1 MHDKLEIRAF
11 LLLLVLVTIGFF
23 WVLKPFFGA
32 IFWACAISVIFYP
45 LNQRLLKK
53 FSGRRN
59 LTALATLLLCVLVVV
74 LPVIFIISSVITEGL
89 ALYDKLQSGEVNPA
103 AYIESI
109 RSAFPL
115 LEQTLD
121 RFNIELDKV
130 KEQAADAAIASG
142 KFLAQHTFS
151 IGQNAFGFVINLAL
165 MLYMTFFF
173 LRDGDKLIALL
184 IRALPLGDEREQQLF
199 TKFAEVTRATIKGNL
214 VVAMIQGALGGI
226 IFGLL
231 GIQAAILWG
240 VLMAFLSLLPAVGA
254 SLVWLPFA
262 IYLLASQQIAEGII
276 LIAFGAGVIGLVDNI
291 LRPILVGRDTRM
303 PDYLILLTTLGG
315 IALFG
320 ISGFVIGPV
329 IAALFIAFWG
339 IFMREFQHR
348 DADDIGLI
356 EPEAEDSEAADQP
369 PPAAG

>member
-11 LLLLVLVTIGFF
+11 LLFLVIVTIGFF

-32 IFWACAISVIFYP
+32 VFWACAITVIFYP

-53 FSGRRN
+53 LKGRRN
-59 LTALATLLLCVLVVV
+59 LTALTTLLLCILVVI
-74 LPVIFIISSVITEGL
+74 LPVIFIVSSVVAEGL
-89 ALYDKLQSGEVNPA
+89 ALYEKLQSGEIKPA
-103 AYIESI
+103 VYIEQV

-115 LEQTLD
+115 LEQTLE
-121 RFNIELDKV
+121 RFNIELDNLTN
-130 KEQAADAAIASG
+130 QAGDAAIASG

-151 IGQNAFGFVINLAL
+151 IGQNAFSFLINIAL

-173 LRDGDKLIALL
+173 LRDGDKLVNLL
-184 IRALPLGDEREQQLF
+184 IRALPLGDARERQLF
-199 TKFAEVTRATIKGNL
+199 AKFAEVTRATIKGNL
-214 VVAMIQGALGGI
+214 VVAMVQGSLGGL
-226 IFGLL
+226 IFWLL

-254 SLVWLPFA
+254 SLVWIPFA
-262 IYLLASQQIAEGII
+262 IYLLATDQVTNGLI
-276 LIAFGAGVIGLVDNI
+276 LIAFGAIVIGLVDNI

-339 IFMREFQHR
+339 IFMHEFQR
-348 DADDIGLI
+348 K
-356 EPEAEDSEAADQP
+356 EPEPVTATADENSPPLP
-369 PPAAG
+369 PPGAI

>member
-11 LLLLVLVTIGFF
+11 LLFLILVTLGFF

-32 IFWACAISVIFYP
+32 IFWACAITVIFYP
-45 LNQRLLKK
+45 VNQRLLRKMK
-53 FSGRRN
+53 GRRN
-59 LTALATLLLCVLVVV
+59 TTALITLLLCILIVV
-74 LPVIFIISSVITEGL
+74 LPVIFIISSVIAEGMT
-89 ALYDKLQSGEVNPA
+89 LYDKLQSGEINPA
-103 AYIESI
+103 VYIDRV

-115 LEQTLD
+115 LEQTLG
-121 RFNIELDKV
+121 RFNIELDKL
-130 KEQAADAAIASG
+130 KDGATDAVITSG
-142 KFLAQHTFS
+142 KFLAQHTLS
-151 IGQNAFGFVINLAL
+151 IGQNAFGFLINLAL

-173 LRDGDKLIALL
+173 LRDGDKLVNLM
-184 IRALPLGDEREQQLF
+184 IRALPLGDERERQLF

-214 VVAMIQGALGGI
+214 VVAIIQGALGGL
-226 IFGLL
+226 IFWIL

-240 VLMAFLSLLPAVGA
+240 VLMAILSLLPAIGA

-262 IYLLASQQIAEGII
+262 LYLLASDQVANGLI

-339 IFMREFQHR
+339 IFMREFQHEEPVFETPK
-348 DADDIGLI
+348 DAASL
-356 EPEAEDSEAADQP
+356 
-369 PPAAG
+369 PPADPS

>member
-1 MHDKLEIRAF
+1 MHDKLETRAF
-11 LLLLVLVTIGFF
+11 LLFLVIVTIGFF

-32 IFWACAISVIFYP
+32 VFWACAITVIFYP
-45 LNQRLLKK
+45 LNQRLLKT
-53 FSGRRN
+53 FNGRRN
-59 LTALATLLLCVLVVV
+59 LTALTTLLLCILVVI
-74 LPVIFIISSVITEGL
+74 LPLIFVVSSVVSEGL
-89 ALYDKLQSGEVNPA
+89 ALYAKLQSGEVRPA
-103 AYIESI
+103 EYID
-109 RSAFPL
+109 RVRQAFPL
-115 LEQTLD
+115 IDQTLG
-121 RFNIELDKV
+121 RFNIELDNLTD
-130 KEQAADAAIASG
+130 QAGDAAIASG

-151 IGQNAFGFVINLAL
+151 IGQNAFGFLINIAL

-173 LRDGDKLIALL
+173 LRDADKLVNLL
-184 IRALPLGDEREQQLF
+184 IRALPLGDARERKLF

-214 VVAMIQGALGGI
+214 VVAIVQGALGAM
-226 IFGLL
+226 IFWIL

-254 SLVWLPFA
+254 SLVWIPFA
-262 IYLLASQQIAEGII
+262 AYLLATDQVTNGII

-320 ISGFVIGPV
+320 ISGFVMGPV

-339 IFMREFQHR
+339 IFMHEFKH
-348 DADDIGLI
+348 A
-356 EPEAEDSEAADQP
+356 EPAITDTKEHNPPLP
-369 PPAAG
+369 PPGAI

>member
-11 LLLLVLVTIGFF
+11 LLFLVLVTIAFF

-32 IFWACAISVIFYP
+32 VFWACAITVIFYP
-45 LNQRLLKK
+45 LNQRLLRK
-53 FSGRRN
+53 FKGRRN
-59 LTALATLLLCVLVVV
+59 LTALATLLLCILVVI
-74 LPVIFIISSVITEGL
+74 LPVIFIVSSVVAEGVS
-89 ALYDKLQSGEVNPA
+89 LYEKLQSGEVNPA
-103 AYIESI
+103 VYIEQV

-115 LEQTLD
+115 LEQTLE
-121 RFNIELDKV
+121 RFNIELDNLTD
-130 KEQAADAAIASG
+130 QAGDAAIASG

-151 IGQNAFGFVINLAL
+151 IGQNAFSFLINIAL

-173 LRDGDKLIALL
+173 LRDGDKLVNLL
-184 IRALPLGDEREQQLF
+184 IRALPLGDARERQLF

-214 VVAMIQGALGGI
+214 VVAIVQGSLGGL
-226 IFGLL
+226 IFWLL
-231 GIQAAILWG
+231 NIQAAILWG

-254 SLVWLPFA
+254 SLVWIPFA
-262 IYLLASQQIAEGII
+262 VYLLATDQVTNGLI
-276 LIAFGAGVIGLVDNI
+276 LIAFGAIVIGLVDNI

-320 ISGFVIGPV
+320 ISGFVMGPV

-339 IFMREFQHR
+339 IFMHEFQR
-348 DADDIGLI
+348 K
-356 EPEAEDSEAADQP
+356 EPEPAAPAPEEASPPLP
-369 PPAAG
+369 PPGAI